1 MIFYEFLKF
10 IIMIGKLVIT
20 AIILG
25 GGAFLLLSDSFE
37 EYIGPYASAAVTDIE
52 NLKNDPAVQDKIN
65 QVIEAIYE
73 KLISLKSSLADFF

>member
-1 MIFYEFLKF
+1 MIS
-10 IIMIGKLVIT
+10 KLIIT

-37 EYIGPYASAAVTDIE
+37 EYIGPYASATVTDIE
-52 NLKNDPAVQDKIN
+52 NLKNDPAVQDKVN

-73 KLISLKSSLADFF
+73 KFISLKSSLVDFI